1 MKEIKYQKFIEKLSL
16 EVNNIRSYKVKIFN
30 RKIKIISIFNS

>member
-1 MKEIKYQKFIEKLSL
+1 MNKSFVDRLTIEVRKLRKNGMKVY
-16 EVNNIRSYKVKIFN
+16 N